1 MRTNKVRLCAS
12 RHSKQ
17 RTPDTHFALSE
28 QPQAQAQAQA
38 RRRAPTEME

>member
-12 RHSKQ
+12 RHLKQ

-28 QPQAQAQAQA
+28 QPQALAQA
-38 RRRAPTEME
+38 RRRAPTEMA

>member
-28 QPQAQAQAQA
+28 QPQALAQA
-38 RRRAPTEME
+38 RRRAPTEMA